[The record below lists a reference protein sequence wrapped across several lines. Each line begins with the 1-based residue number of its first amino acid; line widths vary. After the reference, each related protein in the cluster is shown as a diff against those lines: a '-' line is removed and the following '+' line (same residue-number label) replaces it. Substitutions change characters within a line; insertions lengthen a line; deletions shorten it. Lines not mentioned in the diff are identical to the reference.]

1 MMVYGTYLFIHSHKG
16 ASTTYPLPWHGE
28 RRNHRF
34 QEKEAMMVI
43 FFLKICKYDFF
54 FIPLRTN
61 INF

>member
-28 RRNHRF
+28 RRYDRLQKKGGDDGN
-34 QEKEAMMVI
+34 

-54 FIPLRTN
+54 FVPLRTN